1 MFSYLSLL
9 FFGTLHSVGYI
20 FAFLLCLLLCEPKLP
35 DVQAEFR
42 KGRGTR
48 DQTANICW
56 IIENAREFQ
65 KIIYFCFIDYAKAF
79 DYVDHNKLWKI
90 LKDKGIFFQATLP
103 ASWETCMQVKKQQ
116 LERKNG
122 LVQNWERS
130 MSRLYIITLL
140 GLQPT
145 RLLCPWDSPGKSTG
159 VGCHHLLRI
168 CRVHHVKYWAGWS
181 INWNQDCQEKYQPP
195 QISRWQLS
203 NVRKWRGTKE
213 LLDEGE
219 REEWK
224 SWLKTQHSKN

>member
-48 DQTANICW
+48 DQTANIRW

-65 KIIYFCFIDYAKAF
+65 KIIYFCFIEYAKGF
-79 DYVDHNKLWKI
+79 DYVDHKKLWKI

-116 LERKNG
+116 LEWKNG
-122 LVQNWERS
+122 LVQNWERTT
-130 MSRLYIITLL
+130 SRLCIITLL

-145 RLLCPWDSPGKSTG
+145 RLLHPWDSPGKSTG
-159 VGCHHLLRI
+159 VGSHRLLCI

-181 INWNQDCQEKYQPP
+181 ILESRLPGE
-195 QISRWQLS
+195 ISTTSDKQMAAF
-203 NVRKWRGTKE
+203 
-213 LLDEGE
+213 
-219 REEWK
+219 
-224 SWLKTQHSKN
+224 